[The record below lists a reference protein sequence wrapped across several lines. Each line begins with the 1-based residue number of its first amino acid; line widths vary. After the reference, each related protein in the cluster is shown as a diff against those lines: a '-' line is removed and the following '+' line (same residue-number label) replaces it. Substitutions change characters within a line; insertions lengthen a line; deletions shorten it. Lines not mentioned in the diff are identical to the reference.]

1 MIGVDTNVL
10 VRIFAEDE
18 DKQRKAAQSF
28 MRQRST
34 EDPAFVSAVVV
45 AEVTWVLDRT
55 YGFSMASI
63 RDALEWLFES
73 TNIVVEQHDLV
84 RVAVN
89 LAADS
94 NADIS
99 DSIIAALAAHAGA
112 SKTVTFDRP
121 AASRIPGMELL
132 K

>member
-28 MRQRST
+28 MRQRSA